1 MQNQFQHCACP
12 HPNLPPA
19 GEGVK
24 KTVTLTPELFRLILA
39 QICLHACMAGTRMAA
54 PLLALQQ
61 GYSPAAVGVLLAL
74 FALMQVFLALPAG
87 RFADRHGLKRPV
99 SYSVLAACLG
109 AGLAVAFPV
118 FPVLCLSALLTG
130 GATGAAVIALQRHVG
145 RAANGATE
153 LRQVFSWLSIGPALS
168 NFVGPF
174 SAGLLIDHAGP
185 AAGSLWGYRAAFLL
199 MAVLPLASWYLVQR
213 TRELP
218 PVLNPSGAHQPKA
231 WDLLRNAKFRRLML
245 VNWFLSSCW
254 DVHTFV
260 VPVLGFERGISA
272 SVIGAILGAFALAA
286 AAIRVVMPLVAA
298 HLSEW
303 KVLVVAMLTTAVLF
317 VAYPLMPS
325 ALAMGVCSILLGF
338 ALGTVQPMIMS
349 MLHQITPEA
358 RHGEALGLRLMVINA
373 SSVLMPVLFGTAGA
387 VAGVAVVFWAT
398 GAVVGLGSRAAW
410 QLKTSAHKS

>member
-1 MQNQFQHCACP
+1 
-12 HPNLPPA
+12 
-19 GEGVK
+19 
-24 KTVTLTPELFRLILA
+24 
-39 QICLHACMAGTRMAA
+39 MAA

-87 RFADRHGLKRPV
+87 RFADRHGLKRPFGF
-99 SYSVLAACLG
+99 SVLAACTG

-130 GATGAAVIALQRHVG
+130 GATGSAVIALQRHVG
-145 RAANGATE
+145 RAASGATQ
-153 LRQVFSWLSIGPALS
+153 LRQVFSWLSIGPAVS

-199 MAVLPLASWYLVQR
+199 MALLPLAGWFLVQR

-218 PVLNPSGAHQPKA
+218 PVLAQTGGSQPKA
-231 WDLLRNAKFRRLML
+231 WDLLHEPKFRRLML

-272 SVIGAILGAFALAA
+272 SVIGSILGAFALAA

-298 HLSEW
+298 HLREW
-303 KVLVVAMLTTAVLF
+303 KVLVVAMLVTAVLF
-317 VAYPLMPS
+317 GLYPWMPS

-373 SSVLMPVLFGTAGA
+373 SSVAMPILFGSAGA
-387 VAGVAVVFWAT
+387 VAGVAVVFWVT
-398 GAVVGLGSRAAW
+398 GAAVGLGSRAAW
-410 QLKTSAHKS
+410 GLTADKTP